1 MNTKIQGDIARLQ
14 SDVMFYATR
23 SAVLAPG
30 VGVDNAAVTMEA
42 VIALYH
48 EVQAAIDAYTTAK
61 EAAKQLISDVMEK
74 TGQTK
79 YVTLAGTAAVT
90 APSVT
95 VSYDAKAIDIL
106 LRDDAD
112 LALRLSPYRKVTERA
127 GTLRITAGK

>member
-1 MNTKIQGDIARLQ
+1 MSTPEE
-14 SDVMFYATR
+14 
-23 SAVLAPG
+23 LAG
-30 VGVDNAAVTMEA
+30 WIE
-42 VIALYH
+42 
-48 EVQAAIDAYTTAK
+48 TAK
-61 EAAKQLISDVMEK
+61 FQMVDSPATAVESAIAIYQNASAFMDGYGIIKDAAKALISDVMAQ

-79 YVTLAGTAAVT
+79 YATQAGTAAVS
-90 APSVT
+90 APSQT